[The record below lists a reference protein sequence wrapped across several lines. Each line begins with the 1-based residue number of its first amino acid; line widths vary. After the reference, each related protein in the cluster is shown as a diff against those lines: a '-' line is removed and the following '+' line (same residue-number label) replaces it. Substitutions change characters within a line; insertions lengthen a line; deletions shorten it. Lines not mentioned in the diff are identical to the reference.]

1 MIVGAKS
8 LLLNNLYNGPAIA
21 LSGRMNTPTLLLTL
35 LLLGAPLAASGQQ
48 APVQEGAVV
57 DSIEL
62 RGISPDQLSRA
73 LLDDIN
79 GLVGQRFTAS
89 AVNALVSR
97 IEAEHP
103 DVVAAA
109 RETTTPTG
117 SIHVVF
123 VVARIVD
130 DAELSTDINTR
141 YVVDE
146 VEIEGIDDDRISRA
160 LRDELQTLV
169 GRRLDN
175 DEADALARKL
185 EAEQPDYT
193 VGRRVSR
200 GDDSGRLR
208 VVFKVD
214 LSEERIWVPRPPD
227 RTKVVFH
234 GDQGWSGA
242 LDIDVGGRRHLVTLG
257 FAWSNQDDLLEEY
270 SAQRLRF
277 ATRMAGSRR
286 VGLSLELAR
295 FKNTWDD
302 RTLLALDADPSIPA
316 AYSKRVMVEPAV
328 TFAITRHARLTAGLS
343 VSDLDPLTEGGT
355 TQSARAATF
364 AAGFDRTWPSD
375 GDHRQRVQ
383 AYYDLRAG
391 TDVLD
396 SDLIYRRHVG
406 RASYEYQH
414 DDNVVLVQTR
424 FGRITGD
431 APLFERF
438 ALGDTATLR
447 GWNKFDLAPAGATR
461 MMHHTV
467 EYRFHHFAY
476 FVDAGSL
483 WAPGDDVRM
492 KLATG
497 VGFHGEHAF
506 LAVGFPL
513 NSERA
518 GATVMMGLGYGDWS
532 RMRWGF

>member
-1 MIVGAKS
+1 M
-8 LLLNNLYNGPAIA
+8 
-21 LSGRMNTPTLLLTL
+21 RTLLLL
-35 LLLGAPLAASGQQ
+35 LTLLGAPLAASAQEP
-48 APVQEGAVV
+48 PVQEGAVIG
-57 DSIEL
+57 SIEL
-62 RGISPDQLSRA
+62 RGIAPDQLSRA

-79 GLVGQRFTAS
+79 GLVGQRFTATV
-89 AVNALVSR
+89 VNALVSR

-103 DVVAAA
+103 DMVAAA
-109 RETTTPTG
+109 RGTT
-117 SIHVVF
+117 HVVF

-130 DAELSTDINTR
+130 DQELSTDINTR
-141 YVVDE
+141 YIVDE
-146 VEIEGIDDDRISRA
+146 VEIEGIDDERISRA
-160 LRDELQTLV
+160 LRDALQTLV

-175 DEADALARKL
+175 DEADALAERL
-185 EAEQPDYT
+185 EAEQPDYD

-208 VVFKVD
+208 VVFKFD

-227 RTKVVFH
+227 RTKLVFH

-242 LDIDVGGRRHLVTLG
+242 LDIDAGGPRHMVTLG

-302 RTLLALDADPSIPA
+302 ATLLALEAAPSIPA
-316 AYSKRVMVEPAV
+316 AYGKRVTVEPAV
-328 TFAITRHARLTAGLS
+328 TFALTRHARIAGGLS
-343 VSDLDPLTEGGT
+343 VSDLDPLTEGGA
-355 TQSARAATF
+355 TQSARAAMLS
-364 AAGFDRTWPSD
+364 AGFERTWESD
-375 GDHRQRVQ
+375 GNRSQRVQ

-391 TDVLD
+391 ADMLE
-396 SDLIYRRHVG
+396 SDLIYRRHFG
-406 RASYEYQH
+406 RAGYEYRH
-414 DDNVVLVQTR
+414 DDNVVVVHTR
-424 FGRITGD
+424 FGRLTGD

-438 ALGDTATLR
+438 TLGDTATLR
-447 GWNKFDLAPAGATR
+447 GWDKFELAPAGATR
-461 MMHHTV
+461 MMHQTV
-467 EYRFHHFAY
+467 EYRFRHFAY

-483 WAPGDDVRM
+483 WAPGDEIKM

-497 VGFHGEHAF
+497 VGFHGDHAF
-506 LAVGFPL
+506 LTVGFPL
-513 NSERA
+513 NSDRA
-518 GATVMMGLGYGDWS
+518 GVTFMMGADLG